1 MPTAGFP
8 QVVDLHNDLLTEL
21 MHERERARSGGFEA
35 HWLPQ
40 LRAAGVT
47 VQVLPIFTEDYF
59 VGEGALRRCLL
70 ILDLAEELAAAH
82 ADSVVICRSA
92 ADLDDAAESGR
103 IALILA
109 LEGLEPA
116 GADLGVLR
124 TLYRIGVRIASLTW
138 NRRTMFADGS
148 SEAGTKA
155 GLTELGIAAVAEM
168 ARLGMVVD
176 VSHLSDAGFWHVHE
190 IATRPYIATHS
201 SCRALRDHPRNLT
214 DEQIRALA
222 SRGGVVGINF
232 YGEFVSDPPT
242 VARVID
248 HIVHALEIA
257 GENHVALGPDY
268 VWDYF
273 QTTDAKGMTDIE
285 FTNYMPPGLRR
296 PDELPPV
303 LHLLAGAVGESVASK
318 VAGGNAMR
326 VLREILG

>member
-1 MPTAGFP
+1 MPASRFP

-21 MHERERARSGGFEA
+21 MHERERARTGRFEA

-40 LRAAGVT
+40 LRAGGVT

-70 ILDLAEELAAAH
+70 ILDMAEELAAEH
-82 ADSVVICRSA
+82 GDSVAICRTA
-92 ADLDDAAESGR
+92 AQLDATAESGR

-109 LEGLEPA
+109 MEGLEPI
-116 GADLGVLR
+116 GADLGMLR
-124 TLYRIGVRIASLTW
+124 TLHRLGVRVASLTW
-138 NRRTMFADGS
+138 NRRTMLADGS
-148 SEAGTKA
+148 GEAATKA
-155 GLTELGIAAVAEM
+155 GLTELGVAAVAEM
-168 ARLGMVVD
+168 DRLGLVVD
-176 VSHLSDAGFWHVHE
+176 VSHLSESGFWHVHE
-190 IATRPYIATHS
+190 VATRPYIATHS

-214 DEQIRALA
+214 DDQIRALA

-242 VARVID
+242 QTGVVE

-257 GENHVALGPDY
+257 GEDHVALGPDY

-273 QTTDAKGMTDIE
+273 QTTDATGMADPE
-285 FTNYMPPGLRR
+285 FAKHMPPGLRR
-296 PDELPPV
+296 PDELPAV
-303 LHLLAGAVGESVASK
+303 LELMVSAVGKPVAAK

-326 VLREILG
+326 VLREVLG